1 MRINSNIA
9 ALNTLNQLGKNEK
22 ATNSSLAKLSSGL
35 RINSAADDAA
45 GLAISEKMKGQIR
58 GLDKASSNAEDGIS
72 LVQTAE
78 GALTETESILQRMRE
93 LAVQS
98 ASDTNT
104 DDDRA
109 NIQDEMKQLISE
121 IDRISNTTQYN
132 TMNLLDGSMSAAV
145 TSDTNNILTNTGL
158 GATEADGSTTLA
170 GTSFLEDIAD
180 DNGDSLGFEDGDVIK
195 TTWSVNGTL
204 HTATYTVA
212 DAGAVDLDT
221 ALAALDDSSGT
232 LAFSGGSITFTAA
245 ANGTSNAV
253 EGLTFEVTDKDG
265 NVKTDASNILSSFTE
280 TTAAKDAK
288 ATDGSVTLQIGAN
301 AGQTMKVSIGDM
313 GSTALGLT
321 NLDVSTQDGATVS
334 IKVIDEATSKVSSQR
349 SMLGAVQ
356 NRLEHTINN
365 LDTASENLSSA
376 QSQIADVDMA
386 AEMMNYTKNNVLS
399 QAAQAMLAQANQQP
413 QQVLS
418 LLK

>member
-109 NIQDEMKQLISE
+109 NIQDEMKQLINE

-132 TMNLLDGSMSAAV
+132 TMNLLDGSMSGTVAA
-145 TSDTNNILTNTGL
+145 DTGNKLTNTALNSATTATNTLSGL
-158 GATEADGSTTLA
+158 T
-170 GTSFLEDIAD
+170 D
-180 DNGDSLGFEDGDVIK
+180 DNGHNLGIVAGDKISIS
-195 TTWSVNGTL
+195 WSVNGAVTS
-204 HTATYTVA
+204 TTVTVGTGA
-212 DAGAVDLDT
+212 SEVDQIDELMAEITGSSAAVDTTSGAATQGDITVSTTGTGT
-221 ALAALDDSSGT
+221 A
-232 LAFSGGSITFTAA
+232 
-245 ANGTSNAV
+245 NAI
-253 EGLTFEVTDKDG
+253 EGLTFEVTDSDG
-265 NVKTDASNILSSFTE
+265 NVKTDASNILSSFKE

-288 ATDGSVTLQIGAN
+288 TTDGSVTLQIGAN

-313 GSTALGLT
+313 GANALGVAK
-321 NLDVSTQDGATVS
+321 LDVSTQDAATVA

-349 SMLGAVQ
+349 SLLGAVQ

-386 AEMMNYTKNNVLS
+386 SEMMSYTKNNVLS